1 MKQATNCMWRQGLEE
16 ANSRWPLTWWMSNSR
31 WCCQVLWWL
40 LGNSREHRS
49 SCRMQQL
56 PCKVRLQLSV
66 VTWTLLVL
74 TYSNYGVLQH
84 DFSNVYISLDIG
96 WTSVQRVK
104 CDAMKHWE
112 DCLLGINFIIQFEAK
127 SLIFINYILQNINNI
142 MIHSLFVVYTWH
154 KCVIW
159 KPNSYTDT
167 YTHARTHAHA
177 RTVRISGDGTC
188 IL

>member
-40 LGNSREHRS
+40 LVNSREHRS
-49 SCRMQQL
+49 SCRMRQL
-56 PCKVRLQLSV
+56 LCKVRLQLSV
-66 VTWTLLVL
+66 VTWILLVL

-104 CDAMKHWE
+104 CVAMKHRE
-112 DCLLGINFIIQFEAK
+112 DCLFWINFVIQFVAK
-127 SLIFINYILQNINNI
+127 SLIFYKNTHNI
-142 MIHSLFVVYTWH
+142 MIHSSFVVYTWH

-167 YTHARTHAHA
+167 YTHART
-177 RTVRISGDGTC
+177 VRISGDGTC